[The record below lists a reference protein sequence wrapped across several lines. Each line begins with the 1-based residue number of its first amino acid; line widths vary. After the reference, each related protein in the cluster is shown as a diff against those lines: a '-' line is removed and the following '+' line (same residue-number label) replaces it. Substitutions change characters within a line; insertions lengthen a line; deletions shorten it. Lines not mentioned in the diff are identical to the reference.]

1 MTALPSSDPAP
12 EPEQRPLSAAEA
24 RRTRQ
29 LAPLEVILMVAAL
42 MAINALSID
51 IMLPAMP
58 NIANSF
64 GVANENDRQ
73 LVIVVYVMSSGFAQ
87 IFYGPLT
94 DALGRRIVLLCA
106 LGAYLVGSIACLMA
120 GAFDM
125 FLLARGLQGV
135 SAAATR
141 VVAAAIVR
149 DLFSGPRMAQIMST
163 AMTIFMIVPILAPG
177 VGQVIMLL
185 GPWRWIFALLLF
197 AGVSLFVWCYF
208 RVPET
213 LKPENR
219 IPLSFASAFNA
230 YRQVL
235 QSRVAMGYTLA
246 LTMVFSC
253 LFAFLTSA
261 QQIFVDIYGL
271 GPLFPIAFASIAVTL
286 SVSQF
291 TNSRLV
297 MKVGMRRLAHVA
309 LIGFAGM
316 ASLHAIIAHLWPGE
330 PLWVFMPLLLMTMLL
345 FAFMGPNFNAI
356 AMEPMGHIAG
366 AAAALMGFISTIG
379 GSTIGGLII
388 GRSFDGTIAPM
399 LTGQAVMACCAIA
412 IIYITERGKMVPP
425 PDPTDPLH

>member
-1 MTALPSSDPAP
+1 
-12 EPEQRPLSAAEA
+12 
-24 RRTRQ
+24 
-29 LAPLEVILMVAAL
+29 
-42 MAINALSID
+42 
-51 IMLPAMP
+51 
-58 NIANSF
+58 
-64 GVANENDRQ
+64 
-73 LVIVVYVMSSGFAQ
+73 
-87 IFYGPLT
+87 
-94 DALGRRIVLLCA
+94 
-106 LGAYLVGSIACLMA
+106 
-120 GAFDM
+120 
-125 FLLARGLQGV
+125 
-135 SAAATR
+135 
-141 VVAAAIVR
+141 
-149 DLFSGPRMAQIMST
+149 MAQIMST

-177 VGQVIMLL
+177 VGQVIMLI

-213 LKPENR
+213 LTPDKR
-219 IPLSFASAFNA
+219 IPLSFGSAINA

-235 QSRVAMGYTLA
+235 QSRITIGYTLA

-271 GPLFPIAFASIAVTL
+271 GPWFPIAFASIAVTL

-297 MKVGMRRLAHVA
+297 MKVGMRRLAHIA

-316 ASLHAIIAHLWPGE
+316 AALHAVIAHLWPAE
-330 PLWVFMPLLLMTMLL
+330 PLWVFMPLLLATMLL

-379 GSTIGGLII
+379 GSAIGGLIV
-388 GRSFDGTIAPM
+388 GRSFDGTISPM
-399 LTGQAVMACCAIA
+399 LTGQALLACCAIA
-412 IIYITERGKMVPP
+412 IVYVTERGKMVPP